1 MSGLR
6 ALQVDCAVPDEL
18 RAACARAAD
27 EAERPGRR
35 RKLPSAAGA
44 ALAACA
50 GGSLARFL
58 FVKAHGGRG
67 GAEGA
72 GEALFVA
79 NVPPSWGAA
88 ELGAALAR
96 FGELSECAF
105 GESGLTRFARVSFR
119 DARAQRKLLKQ
130 SAAAGDAPLSLGSL
144 GAAAPSAGAKPTWLE
159 RYEADRPGHAAL
171 QAESSEFL
179 AAFAAAEKAEEE
191 RRRELSKQ
199 VDADGFTTVTYGK
212 GARVAAA
219 AAIAADTLAPKRSG
233 AQPAH
238 IAIVTGSTRNLEMNK
253 KHKVR
258 SHHDFYTFQGREKKR
273 EQLAELR
280 ERFER
285 DKRHIERLKAAR
297 KFNPL

>member
-18 RAACARAAD
+18 RAACLAAAG
-27 EAERPGRR
+27 EAERPSKR
-35 RKLPSAAGA
+35 RKRPSAAGA

-50 GGSLARFL
+50 GGSLTRFL
-58 FVKAHGGRG
+58 FVKAHGG
-67 GAEGA
+67 ADGA

-79 NVPPSWGAA
+79 NVPTLWGAA

-130 SAAAGDAPLSLGSL
+130 SMAAGDAPLLLGSL
-144 GAAAPSAGAKPTWLE
+144 GAVAPPAGARPSWLE
-159 RYEADRPGHAAL
+159 RYEEDRPGHAAL
-171 QAESSEFL
+171 QAESNEFL

-191 RRRELSKQ
+191 RRRELAKQ
-199 VDADGFTTVTYGK
+199 VDADGFTTVTHGR

-219 AAIAADTLAPKRSG
+219 AAIAADTLAPLRSG

-238 IAIVTGSTRNLEMNK
+238 LAIVTGSTRNLESNK

-258 SHHDFYTFQGREKKR
+258 AHHDFYTFQGREKKR